1 MVSSMQQRS
10 SLKLIVG
17 FTEEEARLPSVLWLD
32 IMLQNVRSILVL
44 YSDTNTSIWIGH
56 IVLT

>member
-1 MVSSMQQRS
+1 MVSSMQQRL

-32 IMLQNVRSILVL
+32 IMLQNVRSILVP